1 MIGHRGEIS
10 NAVFNYNSTLIATGS
25 MDQTCRLWEAESGRP
40 VETLSGHTDEVLD
53 VVFDNSGQHLATAS
67 ADGKL

>member
-1 MIGHRGEIS
+1 
-10 NAVFNYNSTLIATGS
+10 